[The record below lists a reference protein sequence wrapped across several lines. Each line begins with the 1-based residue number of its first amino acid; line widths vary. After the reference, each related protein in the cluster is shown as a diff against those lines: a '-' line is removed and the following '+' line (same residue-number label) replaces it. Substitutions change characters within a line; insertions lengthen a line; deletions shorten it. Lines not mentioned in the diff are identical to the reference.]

1 MIKRGKAGA
10 ELEVG
15 NSLFLAESVDGY
27 ILDHELKREKSPGD
41 SRWLQERYEG
51 LKEKCN
57 PQLYG
62 LAADRGFAS
71 KAFTKKL
78 EEDNVYDSICPRDAK
93 KLAKRLE
100 EDEIFYDNL
109 VRRAQTEGRIGILK
123 NVFLGGTPLSK
134 GFKNRQRQVAWAV
147 LSHNLWVLARQKW
160 REEPDAVVKA
170 A

>member
-62 LAADRGFAS
+62 LAAERVCQQS
-71 KAFTKKL
+71 TYKK
-78 EEDNVYDSICPRDAK
+78 
-93 KLAKRLE
+93 
-100 EDEIFYDNL
+100 
-109 VRRAQTEGRIGILK
+109 T
-123 NVFLGGTPLSK
+123 
-134 GFKNRQRQVAWAV
+134 
-147 LSHNLWVLARQKW
+147 
-160 REEPDAVVKA
+160 
-170 A
+170 